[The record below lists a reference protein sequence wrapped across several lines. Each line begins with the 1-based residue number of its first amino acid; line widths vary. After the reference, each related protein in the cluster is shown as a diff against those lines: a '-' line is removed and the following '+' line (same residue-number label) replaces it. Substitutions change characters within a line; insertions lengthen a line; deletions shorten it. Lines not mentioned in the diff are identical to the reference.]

1 MSSRPPR
8 RTVPGTARVS
18 LANTAVVVLA
28 ALITA
33 ALALVVEDALAK
45 PTPDARV
52 VASRLVLLGAA
63 LVLLGVGLWLRS
75 RIHRTS
81 GTLFHIHLLDSGM
94 RDRRH
99 RAVQAAATRRMSTRA
114 VIRWVDL
121 TPGDPL
127 PDISAD
133 CAEIGRALE
142 ALVNNDRD
150 DTGHTVAPNLLWP
163 AALAIGAYLPAPAGM
178 RLLEL
183 PPTDDAD
190 EIEFALDHPT
200 TPLAPVTTHD
210 LAAPTGDRIGV
221 WLRFTQAATELD
233 PQTFADY
240 GVRTVH
246 TLTSTANSLTDLDR
260 DHLAGLGHAIAQQ
273 LAHIKKTA
281 GKRELV
287 LIAMIPKT
295 VALTLGWHL
304 ARTDTRFFP
313 HTHLLHYTGPTHGYT
328 PLRVHPT
335 QPTHPP
341 RRHPD
346 PPTHIRNLTP
356 HKLVITTPDGTLDPS
371 GVPDPLV
378 GLTADVTDAESTTA
392 AVDAAAERFGGL
404 DVLVNNAG
412 IGAQGTVETN
422 PEGEWLR
429 VYDVN
434 VLGIVR
440 ATRAA
445 LPHLRRSD
453 QAAIVNT
460 CSIAATAG
468 LPNRALYSATKG
480 AVLSLTLAMAADH
493 VGEGI
498 RVNCVNPGTVDTPWV
513 RRLLDASAD
522 PDAELAALRARQPL
536 GRLVTA
542 DEVPEAIAYLAG
554 PHSASTTG
562 TALAVD
568 GGMHGLRLR
577 PKP

>member
-183 PPTDDAD
+183 PR
-190 EIEFALDHPT
+190 PT
-200 TPLAPVTTHD
+200 TPTRSNSPSTT
-210 LAAPTGDRIGV
+210 P
-221 WLRFTQAATELD
+221 
-233 PQTFADY
+233 
-240 GVRTVH
+240 
-246 TLTSTANSLTDLDR
+246 
-260 DHLAGLGHAIAQQ
+260 
-273 LAHIKKTA
+273 
-281 GKRELV
+281 
-287 LIAMIPKT
+287 
-295 VALTLGWHL
+295 
-304 ARTDTRFFP
+304 
-313 HTHLLHYTGPTHGYT
+313 
-328 PLRVHPT
+328 
-335 QPTHPP
+335 PP
-341 RRHPD
+341 RSPPS
-346 PPTHIRNLTP
+346 PPTTSPPPPATGSASGCALPKPPPNSTHR
-356 HKLVITTPDGTLDPS
+356 PS
-371 GVPDPLV
+371 P
-378 GLTADVTDAESTTA
+378 TTA
-392 AVDAAAERFGGL
+392 
-404 DVLVNNAG
+404 
-412 IGAQGTVETN
+412 
-422 PEGEWLR
+422 
-429 VYDVN
+429 
-434 VLGIVR
+434 
-440 ATRAA
+440 
-445 LPHLRRSD
+445 
-453 QAAIVNT
+453 
-460 CSIAATAG
+460 
-468 LPNRALYSATKG
+468 SAP
-480 AVLSLTLAMAADH
+480 
-493 VGEGI
+493 
-498 RVNCVNPGTVDTPWV
+498 CTP
-513 RRLLDASAD
+513 
-522 PDAELAALRARQPL
+522 
-536 GRLVTA
+536 
-542 DEVPEAIAYLAG
+542 
-554 PHSASTTG
+554 
-562 TALAVD
+562 
-568 GGMHGLRLR
+568 
-577 PKP
+577 